1 MTDHAEPSGFLSRW
15 SRRKVQVRQGDV
27 PVDPLPPQAPQLPVP
42 RPVALQADDASVAE
56 AATPADPPQA
66 APPPTLAEVAALTH
80 ASDYSRFVAPDVDTG
95 VKNAA
100 LKALF
105 RDPHFN
111 VMDGLDTYIDDYGR
125 PDPMPAGM
133 LRQMVQSHALDLF
146 ADEPPDAATETIAVT
161 AAVTASTAAAAPN
174 ASTAS
179 NSPAQATLDEDV
191 ALRLQPHDAAGPSSL
206 ATGSEPYT
214 GRQC

>member
-1 MTDHAEPSGFLSRW
+1 MSEGGRFLARW
-15 SRRKVQVRQGDV
+15 SRLKK
-27 PVDPLPPQAPQLPVP
+27 A
-42 RPVALQADDASVAE
+42 AE
-56 AATPADPPQA
+56 TVS
-66 APPPTLAEVAALTH
+66 TAEVPDGEILLANLSPD
-80 ASDYSRFVAPDVDTG
+80 SDFGQFMRQEISEEIRR
-95 VKNAA
+95 
-100 LKALF
+100 KAMKTLF
-105 RDPHFN
+105 ADPHFN